1 MFLKILQNSQENTCA
16 RISLMQAW
24 PEILAEVFSCQ
35 FCKISKSTFFT
46 EHIWATTSDSKR
58 KKLKTG
64 VRAQLD
70 LAKARLDLL
79 MKASKHVNS
88 SCSPSNV
95 GVVYADINCRLKTYL
110 SNNRESF
117 LSQWMIWF
125 WKRKISCFL
134 IQPWYS
140 WVFALKWYF
149 CQKCRWKRF
158 YRDVVP
164 HVLTGSLRNVFFF
177 GGGGE
182 GGGGGGKVN
191 RVFNSVW
198 KASLRYLH

>member
-1 MFLKILQNSQENTCA
+1 MFVWTLLFGPKTLLSEAVIRSCSVEKVFLKILQNSQENTCA

-35 FCKISKSTFFT
+35 FCKISKSNFFT

-117 LSQWMIWF
+117 FVSMDDLILKTENFLFSDSAMIFMSFCFKMILLSEVSMKEI
-125 WKRKISCFL
+125 L
-134 IQPWYS
+134 
-140 WVFALKWYF
+140 
-149 CQKCRWKRF
+149 
-158 YRDVVP
+158 
-164 HVLTGSLRNVFFF
+164 
-177 GGGGE
+177 
-182 GGGGGGKVN
+182 
-191 RVFNSVW
+191 
-198 KASLRYLH
+198 

>member
-64 VRAQLD
+64 VTAQLD

-88 SCSPSNV
+88 SCSPSIV

-117 LSQWMIWF
+117 FVSMDDLILKTENFLFSDSAMIFMSFCFKMILLSEVSMKEI
-125 WKRKISCFL
+125 L
-134 IQPWYS
+134 
-140 WVFALKWYF
+140 
-149 CQKCRWKRF
+149 
-158 YRDVVP
+158 
-164 HVLTGSLRNVFFF
+164 
-177 GGGGE
+177 
-182 GGGGGGKVN
+182 
-191 RVFNSVW
+191 
-198 KASLRYLH
+198 